1 MMKMKIN
8 ITGYVIMLLAFLI
21 PVWAKLV
28 PLVIALLF
36 LLWLIEGHFK
46 NKFQNIFRNKFNL
59 IFIAFYLLY
68 VAGLIYTTDMGRG
81 VFDLEV
87 KLSLLVFPLLFFS
100 GSNSISKTK
109 LSDVLKSFV
118 AGSLVITVF
127 LLVRAFYFYFQTHEF
142 VRLTYTYLSFYTSPS
157 YLAMYLNFSVMVVF
171 FSFLEG
177 KKSNISLFLH
187 AFLMLFFAGFLVLLS
202 SKSGIIT
209 MAISVIFM
217 FLFLFIRKK
226 YLFVSVLTLVLLV
239 SVFFVVKFAKV
250 TTERMMTA
258 IDTFLNYQ
266 AVSSTAEESTSERIL
281 VWRAS
286 AQIIKNN
293 PLVGVGTGD
302 VKEELMCEYQNENIS
317 YAIEKS
323 LNAHN
328 QYLQTGVAI
337 GIIGLLFLLFTLF
350 APMFKA
356 IELRDWIYFVFLFLI
371 VINLLFESMLERQA
385 GVVFYAFFNALLY
398 SDMRKKQ
405 LEYVNTNL

>member
-1 MMKMKIN
+1 
-8 ITGYVIMLLAFLI
+8 
-21 PVWAKLV
+21 
-28 PLVIALLF
+28 
-36 LLWLIEGHFK
+36 
-46 NKFQNIFRNKFNL
+46 
-59 IFIAFYLLY
+59 
-68 VAGLIYTTDMGRG
+68 
-81 VFDLEV
+81 
-87 KLSLLVFPLLFFS
+87 
-100 GSNSISKTK
+100 
-109 LSDVLKSFV
+109 
-118 AGSLVITVF
+118 
-127 LLVRAFYFYFQTHEF
+127 
-142 VRLTYTYLSFYTSPS
+142 
-157 YLAMYLNFSVMVVF
+157 
-171 FSFLEG
+171 
-177 KKSNISLFLH
+177 
-187 AFLMLFFAGFLVLLS
+187 
-202 SKSGIIT
+202 
-209 MAISVIFM
+209 
-217 FLFLFIRKK
+217 
-226 YLFVSVLTLVLLV
+226 LVLLV